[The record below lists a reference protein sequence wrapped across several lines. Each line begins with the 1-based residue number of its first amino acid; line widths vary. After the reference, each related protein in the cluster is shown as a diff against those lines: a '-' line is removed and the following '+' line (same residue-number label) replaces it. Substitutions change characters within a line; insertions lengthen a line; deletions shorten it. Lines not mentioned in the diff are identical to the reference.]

1 MSTPAPQAPAA
12 APVTPAPPL
21 TSPTA
26 SPAGKSASDNKIAA
40 VVDGAVIFQSE
51 VEAEYASLPPDFKV
65 VPYARLYPSL
75 VNRLIDR
82 RLLLNRGNAQG
93 LKNDP
98 EVRQRVAGA
107 EERAIQEVFLSREVK
122 RYISEDTLKA
132 RYADYV
138 KANPPQEQIR
148 LRLILVES
156 RAIAEEVITALRQ
169 GQDFSKLAQERSRAA
184 TGKTGGDVGYIT
196 RTSGMPETLMKAA
209 FLLEAGQFTKTPVES
224 PFGWNILKVED
235 RRTVKPGTYEEK
247 KQEIANDITS
257 KVVENLLA
265 SLRTGANIE
274 RYNTDGSV
282 VELDRKPAA
291 PAAAPSGGSE
301 GEVSGGTTV
310 TMPALGAF
318 ADLRG
323 LEPRGLEERLELLL
337 RLLLVG
343 HLAGAWAH
351 LREVGLLGLGKH
363 WHGDQQGAHAQQR
376 LHSMVLGGGVT
387 AETTERATA
396 LPARERRHRQTSSRA
411 RRAPSP

>member
-1 MSTPAPQAPAA
+1 MSFSSRVLFLGCSLNVLALGGLATAQQPAPSSRPATPPVIA
-12 APVTPAPPL
+12 APTSAAPGPGTP
-21 TSPTA
+21 TPTTTA
-26 SPAGKSASDNKIAA
+26 KNGSENKIAA

-51 VEAEYASLPPDFKV
+51 VETEYASLPPDFKV

-98 EVRQRVAGA
+98 EVRQRVASA
-107 EERAIQEVFLSREVK
+107 EERAIQEVFLAREVK

-156 RAIAEEVITALRQ
+156 RAIAEEIIVALRQ
-169 GQDFSKLAQERSRAA
+169 GQDFSKLAQERSRAS

-196 RTSGMPETLMKAA
+196 RSSGMPETLMKAA

-235 RRTVKPGTYEEK
+235 RRTIKPGTYEEK

-274 RYNTDGSV
+274 RYNVDGSV
-282 VELDRKPAA
+282 VELDRKPATPAPGAPATPGATPGAPVSGAA
-291 PAAAPSGGSE
+291 PAA
-301 GEVSGGTTV
+301 
-310 TMPALGAF
+310 
-318 ADLRG
+318 
-323 LEPRGLEERLELLL
+323 
-337 RLLLVG
+337 
-343 HLAGAWAH
+343 
-351 LREVGLLGLGKH
+351 
-363 WHGDQQGAHAQQR
+363 
-376 LHSMVLGGGVT
+376 
-387 AETTERATA
+387 
-396 LPARERRHRQTSSRA
+396 TSPNPT
-411 RRAPSP
+411 APSPAAPGAPGRPPMRP

>member
-1 MSTPAPQAPAA
+1 MSFSSRLLVLACILSVMAISGLATAQQPAPQPGPAPRQPTSPGPISTPSPQAPA
-12 APVTPAPPL
+12 PVAPAPTP
-21 TSPTA
+21 
-26 SPAGKSASDNKIAA
+26 SAKNGSDSKIAA

-98 EVRQRVAGA
+98 EVRQRVVGA
-107 EERAIQEVFLSREVK
+107 EERAIQEVSLSREVK

-235 RRTVKPGTYEEK
+235 RRIIKPGTYEEK

-274 RYNTDGSV
+274 RYNIDGSV
-282 VELDRKPAA
+282 VNLDRKPTPPAAGTQTSPPGSTSAAPPSGALPPMTSPSSTA
-291 PAAAPSGGSE
+291 PAAPNRPP
-301 GEVSGGTTV
+301 
-310 TMPALGAF
+310 MRP
-318 ADLRG
+318 
-323 LEPRGLEERLELLL
+323 
-337 RLLLVG
+337 
-343 HLAGAWAH
+343 
-351 LREVGLLGLGKH
+351 
-363 WHGDQQGAHAQQR
+363 
-376 LHSMVLGGGVT
+376 
-387 AETTERATA
+387 
-396 LPARERRHRQTSSRA
+396 
-411 RRAPSP
+411 

>member
-1 MSTPAPQAPAA
+1 MHDRRRFYPPLFKCFAMSFSSRLLFIGCSLSALAIGGLAAAQQPVPPSRPAAPPAPATSAPTPQAPG
-12 APVTPAPPL
+12 PGTSPPSPAPAAKN
-21 TSPTA
+21 SN
-26 SPAGKSASDNKIAA
+26 DNKIAA

-51 VEAEYASLPPDFKV
+51 VETEYASLPPDFKV

-107 EERAIQEVFLSREVK
+107 EERAIQEVFLAREVK

-156 RAIAEEVITALRQ
+156 RAIAEEVIAALRQ
-169 GQDFSKLAQERSRAA
+169 GQDFSKLAQERSRAS

-196 RTSGMPETLMKAA
+196 RSSGMPETLMKAA

-235 RRTVKPGTYEEK
+235 RRTIKPGTYEEK

-274 RYNTDGSV
+274 RYNIDGSV

-291 PAAAPSGGSE
+291 PAAAAP
-301 GEVSGGTTV
+301 TT
-310 TMPALGAF
+310 PGA
-318 ADLRG
+318 
-323 LEPRGLEERLELLL
+323 P
-337 RLLLVG
+337 
-343 HLAGAWAH
+343 
-351 LREVGLLGLGKH
+351 
-363 WHGDQQGAHAQQR
+363 
-376 LHSMVLGGGVT
+376 
-387 AETTERATA
+387 
-396 LPARERRHRQTSSRA
+396 TSSS
-411 RRAPSP
+411 APAATSPNPTAPGSAAPGAPGRPPMRP

>member
-1 MSTPAPQAPAA
+1 MAMGGAMGRLAMAQQPAPPSRPTTPPITSAPVTSTPTSQAPGPGTPAPTTAPAA
-12 APVTPAPPL
+12 KNGND
-21 TSPTA
+21 S
-26 SPAGKSASDNKIAA
+26 KIAA

-51 VEAEYASLPPDFKV
+51 VETEYASLPPDFKV

-107 EERAIQEVFLSREVK
+107 EERAIQEVFLAREVK

-156 RAIAEEVITALRQ
+156 RAIAEEVIAALRQ
-169 GQDFSKLAQERSRAA
+169 GQDFSKLAQERSRAS

-196 RTSGMPETLMKAA
+196 RSSGMPETLMKAA

-235 RRTVKPGTYEEK
+235 RRTIKPGTYEEK

-274 RYNTDGSV
+274 RYNVDGSV

-291 PAAAPSGGSE
+291 PAPGAPATPGAPVSGAAP
-301 GEVSGGTTV
+301 
-310 TMPALGAF
+310 A
-318 ADLRG
+318 
-323 LEPRGLEERLELLL
+323 
-337 RLLLVG
+337 
-343 HLAGAWAH
+343 
-351 LREVGLLGLGKH
+351 
-363 WHGDQQGAHAQQR
+363 
-376 LHSMVLGGGVT
+376 
-387 AETTERATA
+387 ATS
-396 LPARERRHRQTSSRA
+396 PNPT
-411 RRAPSP
+411 APSPAAPGAPGRPPMRP

>member
-1 MSTPAPQAPAA
+1 MSALAIGGLAAAQQPVPPSRPAAPPAPATSAPTPQAPG
-12 APVTPAPPL
+12 PGTSPPSPAPAAKN
-21 TSPTA
+21 SN
-26 SPAGKSASDNKIAA
+26 DNKIAA

-51 VEAEYASLPPDFKV
+51 VETEYASLPPDFKV

-82 RLLLNRGNAQG
+82 RLPLNRGNAQG

-107 EERAIQEVFLSREVK
+107 EERAIQEVFLAREVK

-156 RAIAEEVITALRQ
+156 RAIAEEVIAALRQ
-169 GQDFSKLAQERSRAA
+169 GQDFSKLAQERSRAS

-196 RTSGMPETLMKAA
+196 RSSGMPETLMKAA

-235 RRTVKPGTYEEK
+235 RRTIKPGTYEEK

-274 RYNTDGSV
+274 RYNIDGSV

-291 PAAAPSGGSE
+291 PAAAAP
-301 GEVSGGTTV
+301 TT
-310 TMPALGAF
+310 PGA
-318 ADLRG
+318 
-323 LEPRGLEERLELLL
+323 P
-337 RLLLVG
+337 
-343 HLAGAWAH
+343 
-351 LREVGLLGLGKH
+351 
-363 WHGDQQGAHAQQR
+363 
-376 LHSMVLGGGVT
+376 
-387 AETTERATA
+387 
-396 LPARERRHRQTSSRA
+396 TSSS
-411 RRAPSP
+411 APAATSPNPTAPGSAAPGAPGRPPMRP

>member
-1 MSTPAPQAPAA
+1 MIGFVFIPPIHVFAMSFSSRVLFLGCSLSALALGGLATAQQPAPSSRPATPPVTAAPTSAAPGPGTPAP
-12 APVTPAPPL
+12 T
-21 TSPTA
+21 TTA
-26 SPAGKSASDNKIAA
+26 KNGSENKIAA

-51 VEAEYASLPPDFKV
+51 VETEYASLPPDFKV

-98 EVRQRVAGA
+98 EVRQRVASA
-107 EERAIQEVFLSREVK
+107 EERAIQEVFLAREVK

-169 GQDFSKLAQERSRAA
+169 GQDFSKLAQERSRAS

-196 RTSGMPETLMKAA
+196 RSSGMPETLMKAA

-235 RRTVKPGTYEEK
+235 RRTIKPGTYEEK

-274 RYNTDGSV
+274 RYNIDGSV
-282 VELDRKPAA
+282 VELDHKPPANGAPAA
-291 PAAAPSGGSE
+291 P
-301 GEVSGGTTV
+301 GTTGAP
-310 TMPALGAF
+310 TSTPAPA
-318 ADLRG
+318 ATS
-323 LEPRGLEERLELLL
+323 PHPT
-337 RLLLVG
+337 VPSP
-343 HLAGAWAH
+343 AGA
-351 LREVGLLGLGKH
+351 
-363 WHGDQQGAHAQQR
+363 GAPGR
-376 LHSMVLGGGVT
+376 PPM
-387 AETTERATA
+387 R
-396 LPARERRHRQTSSRA
+396 P
-411 RRAPSP
+411 

>member
-1 MSTPAPQAPAA
+1 MAVGGLATAQQPVPQPAPSSRPTTAPGPVVSTPAPQAPAA

-291 PAAAPSGGSE
+291 PAAGTQPPAPGPTSAAPPSG
-301 GEVSGGTTV
+301 T
-310 TMPALGAF
+310 
-318 ADLRG
+318 
-323 LEPRGLEERLELLL
+323 
-337 RLLLVG
+337 
-343 HLAGAWAH
+343 
-351 LREVGLLGLGKH
+351 
-363 WHGDQQGAHAQQR
+363 
-376 LHSMVLGGGVT
+376 
-387 AETTERATA
+387 
-396 LPARERRHRQTSSRA
+396 LPAATSPSTA
-411 RRAPSP
+411 TPGAPNRPPMRP